1 MKKHPLQNRTNVQIK
16 GGGGQRPFEQCSK
29 KLHFFETKAS
39 LITVKY
45 KISSDHDDCL
55 GGPAEEVFGH
65 LEILQLH
72 RGPTSDEHTEHLI
85 RNSQVRSVAKLRLDH
100 TQHHDCVTSIP
111 IHDEELNIL
120 NQSNFHPC
128 KMISL
133 ALT

>member
-1 MKKHPLQNRTNVQIK
+1 MRVIVLKIQALCISSPTPSGK
-16 GGGGQRPFEQCSK
+16 GLKYFPY
-29 KLHFFETKAS
+29 FFFLNTF
-39 LITVKY
+39 LITVEY